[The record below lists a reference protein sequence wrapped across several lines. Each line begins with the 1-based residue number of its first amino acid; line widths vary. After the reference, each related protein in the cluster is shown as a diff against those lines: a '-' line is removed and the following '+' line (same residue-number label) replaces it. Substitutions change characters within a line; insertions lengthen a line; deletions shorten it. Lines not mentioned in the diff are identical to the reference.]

1 MSLYCEAGPFST
13 RTAPHSSPCT
23 FQNERTRVVER
34 AFRSSPPLP
43 RSGSTIRHAFTAN
56 VAHGASGSNGRT
68 YRVSGWQDDTRNPPE
83 HLVGRRL
90 PPIAQGWARA
100 GIKNVELTNNLL
112 DEFLKSDSLPAA
124 KRVLTDLGLTP
135 VSSAC
140 GVFGLWE
147 PNPKRAAQLDAFK
160 KRCEQ
165 FASLG
170 LTKIYSPTPTTE
182 KFTEEDYKRGVANMR
197 ENGDIA
203 KQFGMV
209 VMAEAVRTST
219 FIGTLPTMLKMMRE
233 AAHPSVAPLLD
244 FYHFWSGLNKL
255 EDLDQI
261 RQGEIGTS
269 TFRTCPTCHASSW
282 TTPRASFPAMASR
295 RSTGC
300 CARLRTKATPGPC
313 PSNCSCPNSSKAIL
327 TKSLARSVRRP
338 KRSCAARASCDL
350 SSVCQSAPARDIQ
363 NHTVTRCIVLNAHI
377 EVIAPLVEDPAGPLC
392 G

>member
-1 MSLYCEAGPFST
+1 MLSRRMLLLTPVAIMAAARAVSAAGKMTLALHQNTSSGAGFRKSLE
-13 RTAPHSSPCT
+13 
-23 FQNERTRVVER
+23 
-34 AFRSSPPLP
+34 
-43 RSGSTIRHAFTAN
+43 
-56 VAHGASGSNGRT
+56 
-68 YRVSGWQDDTRNPPE
+68 
-83 HLVGRRL
+83 
-90 PPIAQGWARA
+90 GWAKA

-112 DEFLKSDSLPAA
+112 DEFLKTDSLPAA

-170 LTKIYSPTPTTE
+170 LTKIYSPTPTTD
-182 KFTEEDYKRGVANMR
+182 KFTEDDYKRGIANMR

-233 AAHPSVAPLLD
+233 AAHPNVAPLLD
-244 FYHFWSGLNKL
+244 FYHFYSGLNKL

-261 RQGEIGTS
+261 RQGEIGHVHFQDTPDMP
-269 TFRTCPTCHASSW
+269 RELLDN
-282 TTPRASFPAMASR
+282 TTRFI
-295 RSTGC
+295 
-300 CARLRTKATPGPC
+300 PG
-313 PSNCSCPNSSKAIL
+313 
-327 TKSLARSVRRP
+327 
-338 KRSCAARASCDL
+338 DG
-350 SSVCQSAPARDIQ
+350 
-363 NHTVTRCIVLNAHI
+363 
-377 EVIAPLVEDPAGPLC
+377 IAPLNRMLRTLADKGYSGPLSVELFLPKFQQGDPYEVAREIRQKC
-392 G
+392 EAVMRRARVM